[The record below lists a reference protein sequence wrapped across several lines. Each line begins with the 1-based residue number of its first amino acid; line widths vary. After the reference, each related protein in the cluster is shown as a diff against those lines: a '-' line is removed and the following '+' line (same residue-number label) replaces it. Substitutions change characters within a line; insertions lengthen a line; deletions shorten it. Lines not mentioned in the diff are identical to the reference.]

1 MPPARTVQ
9 VPGRGE
15 CFVRDS
21 GGDGPPVLLLHGWTV
36 TADLNWYA
44 QYGPLADAGF
54 RVLALDHRGHG
65 RGIRAQENFDLEDCA
80 DDAAG
85 VLRELGIGPAVV
97 VGYSMGGPIS
107 LLTAR
112 RHPDVVRALVL
123 CATSSHWGSPRMRL
137 LWWSMALW
145 RLVLGIAPY
154 SVFRGTLRAAGMPD
168 SAETTWAAGELV
180 RGSARDIAE
189 AGRELGRFDARGWI
203 GELSAPATV
212 VVTTRDRA
220 VPPGFQRELARRL
233 DAVIVESNGDHLD
246 TNRPE
251 FTRAL
256 LVALQATSIPPST
269 GRTTPVT
276 YDDASLARKTSAAT
290 SSTGSPARP
299 AGTRPS

>member
-1 MPPARTVQ
+1 MPHPPEPPVVMPPARTVLL
-9 VPGRGE
+9 PGRGE

-44 QYGPLADAGF
+44 QYEPLARAGY

-65 RGIRAQENFDLEDCA
+65 RGIRALENFDLEDCA

-97 VGYSMGGPIS
+97 AGDSMGGPIS

-123 CATSSHWGSPRMRL
+123 CATSSHWSAPRMRL

-145 RLVLGIAPY
+145 RLLLGIAPY
-154 SVFRGTLRAAGMPD
+154 SVFRGMLRIAGLPD
-168 SAETTWAAGELV
+168 NAETTWAAGELV

-189 AGRELGRFDARGWI
+189 AGRELGRFDAREWLG
-203 GELSAPATV
+203 GLGVPSAV
-212 VVTTRDRA
+212 VVTVRDRA
-220 VPPGFQRELARRL
+220 VPPAFQRDLARRL
-233 DAVIVESNGDHLD
+233 DATVIESGTDHLD

-256 LVALQATSIPPST
+256 LRALSELDVSM
-269 GRTTPVT
+269 VHS
-276 YDDASLARKTSAAT
+276 YDQRY
-290 SSTGSPARP
+290 GS
-299 AGTRPS
+299 

>member
-44 QYGPLADAGF
+44 QYEPLAQAGY

-65 RGIRAQENFDLEDCA
+65 RGIRALENFDLSDCA

-85 VLRELGIGPAVV
+85 VLRELGTGPAVV
-97 VGYSMGGPIS
+97 TGYSMGGPIA

-123 CATSSHWGSPRMRL
+123 CATSSHWRAPRMRL

-145 RLVLGIAPY
+145 RFVLGIAPY
-154 SVFRGTLRAAGMPD
+154 SVFRATLRAAGMPD

-189 AGRELGRFDARGWI
+189 AGRELGRFDARAWLRAI
-203 GELSAPATV
+203 DAPAAV
-212 VVTTRDRA
+212 VVTVRDRA
-220 VPPGFQRELARRL
+220 VPPAFQRDLARRL
-233 DAVIVESNGDHLD
+233 DATVVESPTDHLD

-256 LVALQATSIPPST
+256 LSALERLQLPLDLVEQFLVQ
-269 GRTTPVT
+269 R
-276 YDDASLARKTSAAT
+276 DE
-290 SSTGSPARP
+290 PA
-299 AGTRPS
+299 